1 MPVNVWGGSA
11 FLLEAASQQEDELF
25 IRQSFEGAD
34 GNIEGLPRALFGE
47 PDYLLYLLCLV

>member
-1 MPVNVWGGSA
+1 MLA
-11 FLLEAASQQEDELF
+11 LLQSPGQQEDELF
-25 IRQSFEGAD
+25 VRQSFEGAD